1 MAAGRGGHDP
11 DNPLC
16 LTVTNRT
23 RAHPGS
29 GRGVRRRRGRAAGGV
44 GGGEEWGSWRGREAG

>member
-29 GRGVRRRRGRAAGGV
+29 GRGVRRRRGRAAGG
-44 GGGEEWGSWRGREAG
+44 GGEEWGGWRGREAG